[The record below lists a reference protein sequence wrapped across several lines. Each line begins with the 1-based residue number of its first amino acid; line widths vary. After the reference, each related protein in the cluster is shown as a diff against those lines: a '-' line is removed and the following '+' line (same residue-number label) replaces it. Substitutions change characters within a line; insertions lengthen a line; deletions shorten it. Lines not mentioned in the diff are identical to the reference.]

1 MKGSVF
7 KRCSGCGRRVQKS
20 SCGNCQSKT
29 YSWGYRAYVGKDDNG
44 RWKERFQSG
53 FATKRDADRALT
65 DLLASLRDGRFVAP
79 STTTVADY
87 LLDQWL
93 PATAPPRVAHQTWA
107 DRKSNLEQ
115 HVIPHVGDIRL
126 QTLSAAHLNRL
137 YDTLLVNGRMDD
149 GGGLSPTSVRRIHAM
164 LRKALG
170 DAQRW
175 GQIEH
180 NPVPS
185 ADPPALR
192 IAQAAR
198 RRAMTT
204 WTSAELNTF
213 LQLTAGHR
221 LHPAWFFAATTGV
234 RRSELLGL
242 RWSDLDLAAG
252 TARILQTVVDSPDGY
267 VPLVG
272 QKSATSART
281 LHLDQ
286 RTVAMLHRHRRTV
299 DALRTEAEDLWEE
312 HDLVFPREDGRW
324 HNPSSVSQS
333 FDRATARAG
342 VTRIRL
348 HDVRHTHATL
358 LLAAGAN
365 PKVVSERLGHSSV
378 AFTLDT
384 YAHVMPG
391 MQADIA
397 ERFVDMVFDADA
409 ENEIEPDHGAEID
422 LPERDGGMEL

>member
-7 KRCSGCGRRVQKS
+7 KRCSSCGRRVDGRV
-20 SCGNCQSKT
+20 CGKCQSKSF
-29 YSWGYRAYVGKDDNG
+29 SWAYRAYVGKDDTG
-44 RWKERFQSG
+44 RWKERFLSG
-53 FATKRDADRALT
+53 FETKRDADRALT
-65 DLLASLRDGRFVAP
+65 ELMTSINTGRFIAP
-79 STTTVADY
+79 STTTLSDY
-87 LLDQWL
+87 LLLVWL
-93 PATAPPRVAHQTWA
+93 PATKPPRVAHQTWA
-107 DRKSNLEQ
+107 DRKRNLEQ
-115 HVIPHVGDIRL
+115 HVVPHIGQVRL
-126 QTLSAAHLNRL
+126 QALSTAHLNRL
-137 YDTLLVNGRMDD
+137 YDTLLSTGRMDD
-149 GGGLSPTSVRRIHAM
+149 DGGLSPTSVRRIHAM

-175 GQIEH
+175 GEIEH
-180 NPVPS
+180 NPVPA
-185 ADPPALR
+185 ADPPTLR

-204 WTSAELNTF
+204 WTPAELSTF
-213 LQLTAGHR
+213 LTMTAGHR

-242 RWSDLDLAAG
+242 RWSDLDIAAG
-252 TARILQTVVDSPDGY
+252 TAGILQTVVDSPDGY
-267 VPLVG
+267 VPVVG

-286 RTVAMLHRHRRTV
+286 RTIGMLHRHRATV
-299 DALRTEAEDLWEE
+299 DGLRAHAEELWQE

-333 FDRATARAG
+333 FDRAVARAG
-342 VTRIRL
+342 VPRIRL

-365 PKVVSERLGHSSV
+365 AKVVSERLGHSSV

-397 ERFVDMVFDADA
+397 ERFVDLVFDDD
-409 ENEIEPDHGAEID
+409 ELDRGVR
-422 LPERDGGMEL
+422 RDGPDDGLQL